1 MKNKT
6 KKVYLR
12 RDGASFKKDDAQE
25 IGEFI
30 ENCKN
35 KTTRGILEEVKKNP
49 KHKIYSLFEWD
60 KKKAVELYQL
70 QRVREI
76 VSHIEINIISIG
88 NKEPVSLNIT
98 VSAFKSVNPIY
109 ETGMYE
115 GERVFVPFEEGM
127 ENENYRNQIINKAKT
142 ELINWTNRY
151 SQYKELETII
161 KTIKEQL

>member
-76 VSHIEINIISIG
+76 ISHIELNIISIG
-88 NKEPVSLNIT
+88 DREPVSLNIS
-98 VSAFKSVNPIY
+98 VSAFKSILPQY
-109 ETGMYE
+109 ETGMLE
-115 GERVFVPFEEGM
+115 GERIYVPIKEGI
-127 ENENYRNQIINKAKT
+127 ENEVYRKQIIERAKT
-142 ELINWTNRY
+142 ELKNWAIRY
-151 SQYKELETII
+151 EQYQELQTIT
-161 KTIKEQL
+161 KTIHKLL